1 AYCIHDDCGRDAMHR
16 EKSAMMGH
24 RDQLD
29 VDPSRPSRSGRAEF
43 TRAAHV
49 LVVDDDRAMR
59 AMIADY
65 LADQNVRVSDA
76 ADSRE
81 MQRMRAAGGVDLV
94 ILDLKLG
101 NEDGLE
107 IVRALRAES
116 DLPIIVL
123 TGHRRESVDRV
134 IGLELGADDYLTKPF
149 SPRELL
155 ARIHAVLR
163 RSPSARPKRT
173 CYRFAGWEL
182 NLRTRRL

>member
-1 AYCIHDDCGRDAMHR
+1 MTTVTVTRMHR
-16 EKSAMMGH
+16 EKSAMMEL
-24 RDQLD
+24 RDELD
-29 VDPSRPSRSGRAEF
+29 DDPSRPSRSGRAEF

-65 LADQNVRVSDA
+65 LADQNVRVSVA

-81 MQRMRAAGGVDLV
+81 MQRALAAGEVELV

-123 TGHRRESVDRV
+123 TGQRRESVDRV
-134 IGLELGADDYLTKPF
+134 VGLELGADDYLTKPF